1 MPRSTTKPKRPKAPV
16 RPQLP
21 PPAKKMLSRPAPQR
35 AQPTMRS
42 GFRG

>member
-1 MPRSTTKPKRPKAPV
+1 MPRSSSKPKRPKAPA

-21 PPAKKMLSRPAPQR
+21 PQAKKALTRPAPPR
-35 AQPTMRS
+35 VQPGARS

>member
-1 MPRSTTKPKRPKAPV
+1 MPRSTTKPKRPNRLV

-21 PPAKKMLSRPAPQR
+21 PQAKKVLTRPAPPR
-35 AQPTMRS
+35 VQPSARS

>member
-1 MPRSTTKPKRPKAPV
+1 MPRSSSKPKRPKAPV

-21 PPAKKMLSRPAPQR
+21 PQAKKVLTRPAPPR
-35 AQPTMRS
+35 VQPGVRS